1 MLRIFGNYEPEII
14 KGKYNMEINEDLPFE
29 ACPECPNVRKCA
41 DNNTCKLEEE
51 FIHDMESLSD
61 WIDDHKVDRERGD
74 K

>member
-1 MLRIFGNYEPEII
+1 
-14 KGKYNMEINEDLPFE
+14 MEINEELPFE
-29 ACPECPNVRKCA
+29 ACPECPNVHKCA
-41 DNNTCKLEEE
+41 DNNTCELEEE